1 MTHSRASGD
10 DDTAPGGILALSS
23 AAGRWTVAASVIG
36 SGAVFFEST
45 IVTVALPAIGR
56 EFAAG
61 IDGLQW
67 VLDGYLLTLG
77 ALMLLGGALG
87 DVLDRKRVFTW
98 GAIAFA
104 LFSGLCAIVP
114 AFSGFII
121 LRLLQGAAGALLVP
135 NSLAML
141 EASFTGEERGMAIGK
156 WAGWS
161 AISTAAGPLLG
172 GWVVDQF
179 SWRWLFAF
187 ITPVSL
193 AAAWIALRRV
203 PTVERDAERGTR
215 EAHGPAHHKRTGSD
229 SSRGDASQQGA
240 SQPGTSQSGTSQRG
254 TFQQSTSQRDALQRI
269 DWLGAALAT
278 AGLGAIVWALI
289 EGPKRGMTAPATLAA
304 GLGGLALLV
313 AFVVVEKRSR
323 HPLLPL
329 DIFRSRQFT
338 GANVVTLLVYAA
350 LGALFF
356 LLILQLQNVLGYSAL
371 EAGASILPVNVLML
385 ALSSRA
391 GRLSA
396 RIGPRFPMA
405 GGATVAGVGMLLM
418 ARVQPGAGYVETVLP
433 ALVVFGLG
441 LAALVAPLT
450 AAVLG
455 AVEASEAGVASAV
468 NNAAARLAGLLA
480 VAILPFVAGISAS
493 ERASGEQF
501 AAGFARAM
509 WISAALCFA
518 GAVVALF
525 TVKHG
530 EPTVAAPHPSPS
542 HACVGGTRRRLSNVR

>member
-10 DDTAPGGILALSS
+10 DDTTHGGVLVLGS

-36 SGAVFFEST
+36 SGAVFLEST

-61 IDGLQW
+61 IGGLQW

-77 ALMLLGGALG
+77 ALMLLGGSLG
-87 DVLDRKRVFTW
+87 DVLDRRRVFAW

-104 LFSGLCAIVP
+104 FFSGLCAVVP
-114 AFSGFII
+114 AFSGFIV

-141 EASFTGEERGMAIGK
+141 ESSFTGEERGMAIGK

-161 AISTAAGPLLG
+161 AITTAAGPLLG
-172 GWVVDQF
+172 GWVVDEL
-179 SWRWLFAF
+179 SWRWLFAL

-203 PTVERDAERGTR
+203 PTVERSAENASRAPR
-215 EAHGPAHHKRTGSD
+215 RPRTDDESLR
-229 SSRGDASQQGA
+229 SRLS
-240 SQPGTSQSGTSQRG
+240 
-254 TFQQSTSQRDALQRI
+254 QRI
-269 DWLGAALAT
+269 DWLGAALT
-278 AGLGAIVWALI
+278 TSGLGAIVWALI
-289 EGPKRGMTAPATLAA
+289 EGPERGLTDPATLAA
-304 GLGGLALLV
+304 GLGGLVLLM
-313 AFVVVEKRSR
+313 AFVIVEKRSR

-329 DIFRSRQFT
+329 GVFRSRQFT

-371 EAGASILPVNVLML
+371 EAGAAILPVNVLML
-385 ALSSRA
+385 ALSSHA

-405 GGATVAGVGMLLM
+405 GGAAVAGIGMLLM
-418 ARVQPGAGYVETVLP
+418 ARVQPGTRYVDTVLP

-455 AVEASEAGVASAV
+455 AVDASKAGVASAV
-468 NNAAARLAGLLA
+468 NNAVARIAGLLA
-480 VAILPFVAGISAS
+480 VAILPFVAGISTS
-493 ERASGEQF
+493 ERASGGQF

-509 WISAALCFA
+509 WIAAALCFA

-525 TVKHG
+525 TVKRG
-530 EPTVAAPHPSPS
+530 QPTVVAPHPSPS
-542 HACVGGTRRRLSNVR
+542 HACVGGRGQLSGLRGEVPNA

>member
-1 MTHSRASGD
+1 MTHSRTIGD
-10 DDTAPGGILALSS
+10 NTTAPGGALALGS

-36 SGAVFFEST
+36 SGAVFLEST

-56 EFAAG
+56 EFAVG

-67 VLDGYLLTLG
+67 ILDGYLLTLG
-77 ALMLLGGALG
+77 ALMLLGGSLG
-87 DVLDRKRVFTW
+87 DVLDRRRVFAC
-98 GAIAFA
+98 GAVAFA
-104 LFSGLCAIVP
+104 FFSGLCAVMP
-114 AFSGFII
+114 VFSGFIV
-121 LRLLQGAAGALLVP
+121 LRLLQGASGALLVP

-141 EASFTGEERGMAIGK
+141 EASFAGEERGMAIGK

-161 AISTAAGPLLG
+161 AVSTAAGPLLG
-172 GWVVDQF
+172 GWVVDAL

-203 PTVERDAERGTR
+203 PAIERAADRSSRAPDDQ
-215 EAHGPAHHKRTGSD
+215 AHPQRSGSD
-229 SSRGDASQQGA
+229 SLRGDAS
-240 SQPGTSQSGTSQRG
+240 P
-254 TFQQSTSQRDALQRI
+254 RI

-289 EGPKRGMTAPATLAA
+289 EGPERGLTDAATLVA
-304 GLGGLALLV
+304 GFGGLALLV
-313 AFVVVEKRSR
+313 VFVVTETRSR
-323 HPLLPL
+323 NPLLPIA
-329 DIFRSRQFT
+329 IFRSRQFT

-350 LGALFF
+350 LGAVFF
-356 LLILQLQNVLGYSAL
+356 FLILQLQNVLGYSAL
-371 EAGASILPVNVLML
+371 EAGAAILPVNVLML
-385 ALSSRA
+385 AFSSRA

-405 GGATVAGVGMLLM
+405 GGATVAGIGMLLM

-433 ALVVFGLG
+433 ALVIFGLG
-441 LAALVAPLT
+441 LALLVAPLT

-455 AVEASEAGVASAV
+455 AVDASEAGVASAV
-468 NNAAARLAGLLA
+468 NNAVARLAGLLA
-480 VAILPFVAGISAS
+480 VAILPIVAGISS
-493 ERASGEQF
+493 SDRASGEQF

-509 WISAALCFA
+509 WIGAALCVA

-525 TVKHG
+525 TVTRG
-530 EPTVAAPHPSPS
+530 QPTVAAPHPSPS
-542 HACVGGTRRRLSNVR
+542 HACVGGAQRRSPEGTS